1 MKRLFSIAL
10 LSGLLTTYVAGQT
23 LSTPPS
29 GNNQKSSV
37 TQFIGSLV
45 TVTVDYSSPD
55 VTSPTGEDR
64 TGKIWGELVP
74 YGLSDLSFGVGFGSG
89 NPAPWRAGANESTV
103 ITFSHDVEIEGKS
116 IAAGSYGLHLIPRE
130 TEPWTWI
137 FTKNTDQWGSYSYDE
152 TDDVLRV
159 DVQSEESEYHE
170 WLTYEF
176 DDRQAESALLALKWE
191 NLSIPMTIT
200 VPNYN
205 DLYVK
210 AFERELTGGAGFT
223 YQNYVAASQFCLTN
237 NTHLEKGL
245 EWAEDAISAPF
256 VGVSNFNTL
265 QNKASI
271 LMALEKMTEA
281 EETMMAAIK
290 DPTATS
296 LQIHQFGRQL
306 ITMDRK
312 DKALEVF
319 RYNYDRYDGAW
330 PTHVGMARGL
340 AAVGQYDEAL
350 KHAEIAVEEAPD
362 EVNKKSMMDAV
373 EKLKNKQDFN

>member
-29 GNNQKSSV
+29 GNNQKSSI

-103 ITFSHDVEIEGKS
+103 ITFSHDVEIEGKA

-137 FTKNTDQWGSYSYDE
+137 FTKNTDQWGSYNYDE
-152 TDDVLRV
+152 ADDVLRV
-159 DVQSEESEYHE
+159 DVEAAESAYHE
-170 WLTYEF
+170 WLTYAF
-176 DDRQAESALLALKWE
+176 DDRQPESAVLALKWE
-191 NLSIPMTIT
+191 KKSIPMTIS
-200 VPNYN
+200 VPDYN

-210 AFERELTGGAGFT
+210 TFDRELTGGAGFT
-223 YQNYVAASQFCLTN
+223 YQNYVAASQFCLAN

-271 LMALEKMTEA
+271 QMAMEKMSEA

-319 RYNYDRYDGAW
+319 KYNHDRYEGAW
-330 PTHVGMARGL
+330 PTNVGMARGL

-350 KHAEIAVEEAPD
+350 KHAEMAVEEAPD
-362 EVNKKSMMDAV
+362 DVNKKSMMDAV